1 MMKREGGKR
10 LNNILRNPSANKPL
24 VSIITAVLNGEK
36 YLEHTIQSVLEQS
49 YDNIEYII
57 IDGGSTDKTLEIIQ
71 QYDKSIDYWISHMDN
86 GISSAFNLG
95 IENAKGDIIGIINSD
110 DWYEPDAVKKV
121 VNIFVSTN
129 PDLVCGAIQ
138 FWQHGKKIISS
149 LSEIARIKRETSIH
163 HSTVF
168 IKKKI
173 YETFGNFDVNYKY
186 AMDYELLLRYKM
198 EGIKFYLLNYV
209 IANRRL
215 EGISYIN
222 RKQALKETKLA
233 RLKHFSKLNVWVN
246 YIYIV
251 VKDYA
256 GRLLK
261 GSVLLPL
268 YRYYWIIKNK
278 KLSKGQLS

>member
-1 MMKREGGKR
+1 MMKIEGGKR
-10 LNNILRNPSANKPL
+10 LNNILRTPFAEKPL
-24 VSIITAVLNGEK
+24 VSIITAVLNGDK

-57 IDGGSTDKTLEIIQ
+57 IDGGSTDKTLDIIQ

-110 DWYEPDAVKKV
+110 DWYEPDAIKNV
-121 VNIFVSTN
+121 VNIFISAN

-138 FWQHGKKIISS
+138 FWQHDKKIISS

-168 IKKKI
+168 IKKNI
-173 YETFGNFDVNYKY
+173 YESFGGFNNEYKY
-186 AMDYELLLRYKM
+186 AMDYELLLRFKM
-198 EGIKFYLLNYV
+198 KGVKFYSLNDV

-215 EGISYIN
+215 EGISYKN
-222 RKQALKETKLA
+222 RKYALEETKLA
-233 RLKHFSKLNVWVN
+233 RLNHFSKVNVWTN
-246 YIYIV
+246 YFYVRI
-251 VKDYA
+251 KDYM
-256 GRLLK
+256 GRVLKESILLF
-261 GSVLLPL
+261 V
-268 YRYYWIIKNK
+268 YRYYWKIKNK
-278 KLSKGQLS
+278 KLSKD